1 MGPAASDVPADAPPA
16 CPGTTSEAAG
26 TTDACVG
33 CPNATACAS
42 GSGSAAAG
50 GEGAPTA
57 EAAAL
62 ASRMRRVR
70 HKLLVLSGKGGVGKS
85 TLAAQLAMALASGA
99 AADAPPAAA
108 NGAGGVT
115 GGDGGGGLDGGGG
128 GGGDSD
134 SAGADAEEEPLEVG
148 LLDVDICGPSAP
160 HLLGVTAAE
169 VRQTAGGWEPV
180 YAADNLAVMS
190 IGFMLPASDEAI
202 IWRGAR
208 KTGLIRQFLRDVAWG
223 ELDYLVVDAPP
234 GTSDEHIS
242 LVQALMAKPTDVD
255 GGPSSGGVTAA
266 IIVTTPQEVSLLD
279 VRKGIS
285 FCTKAGL
292 PVLGVVENMA
302 GFVCPHCA
310 GCTDIFAPSSG
321 GAAALAAATGVPLLG
336 RIPLDPALGAAGE
349 RGVSAFAGGKGKSSS
364 PGVAALRS
372 LVGAVKAAVAA
383 TEARGVGGGV
393 GGRPRG
399 GPRRARPSPRRPGRL
414 CIDFAAC
421 APRGGRGLVDW
432 GPPPR
437 APAWLTIGQR
447 CRPEVVSGGRAVPPP
462 ACVCMGSVRG
472 AAAGPRQAPACS
484 CGLHHLR
491 AAAGPAVGVLLR
503 GVTPS
508 T

>member
-1 MGPAASDVPADAPPA
+1 MVAAAAPDPAPAAMGSASSDVPANAPPA
-16 CPGTTSEAAG
+16 CPGTSSEAAG

-42 GSGSAAAG
+42 GAGRGSG
-50 GEGAPTA
+50 GADP
-57 EAAAL
+57 EAL
-62 ASRMRRVR
+62 ALAARMRQVR

-85 TLAAQLAMALASGA
+85 TLAAQLAMALAAG
-99 AADAPPAAA
+99 
-108 NGAGGVT
+108 GAG
-115 GGDGGGGLDGGGG
+115 GGDGGNDAAAAAGGSDGGDGAAGDGRGGGG
-128 GGGDSD
+128 E
-134 SAGADAEEEPLEVG
+134 ALEVG

-160 HLLGVTAAE
+160 HLLGVSAAE

-242 LVQALMAKPTDVD
+242 LVQALMAKAEPPPVGD
-255 GGPSSGGVTAA
+255 GGPDVGAAAAAAAAASTPGVTAA

-279 VRKGIS
+279 VRKGLS
-285 FCTKAGL
+285 FCVKAGL

-321 GAAALAAATGVPLLG
+321 GAAALCAAAGVPLLG
-336 RIPLDPALGAAGE
+336 RVPLDPALGAAGE
-349 RGVSAFAGGKGKSSS
+349 RGVSAFARAAEGGGS

-372 LVGAVKAAVAA
+372 LVGAIKAAVAA
-383 TEARGVGGGV
+383 AEAAGGV
-393 GGRPRG
+393 P
-399 GPRRARPSPRRPGRL
+399 
-414 CIDFAAC
+414 
-421 APRGGRGLVDW
+421 
-432 GPPPR
+432 
-437 APAWLTIGQR
+437 
-447 CRPEVVSGGRAVPPP
+447 
-462 ACVCMGSVRG
+462 
-472 AAAGPRQAPACS
+472 AAGAPP
-484 CGLHHLR
+484 G
-491 AAAGPAVGVLLR
+491 
-503 GVTPS
+503 
-508 T
+508 